1 MNFTFFLLNPF
12 PRLQYAEL
20 DFGDF
25 EWDQCCHF
33 ERFQYAK
40 HPICCIARPP
50 SRHHH
55 WSSLLLS
62 IPIIIG
68 VAIYENGANQTKW
81 SHLTYSVIW
90 SFQKIWRQN
99 DRFGEVSHQHWSL
112 IFLLGGGDSGSSL
125 SWGQSVNHNFGSCKL
140 DKYYSTKGGFSNKIG
155 SRTSLEQSVVINSYR
170 FLQPPSATVA
180 FEHHIV
186 FPS

>member
-1 MNFTFFLLNPF
+1 MINL
-12 PRLQYAEL
+12 
-20 DFGDF
+20 
-25 EWDQCCHF
+25 
-33 ERFQYAK
+33 
-40 HPICCIARPP
+40 
-50 SRHHH
+50 
-55 WSSLLLS
+55 
-62 IPIIIG
+62 
-68 VAIYENGANQTKW
+68 
-81 SHLTYSVIW
+81 
-90 SFQKIWRQN
+90 
-99 DRFGEVSHQHWSL
+99 GEVSHQHWSL

-140 DKYYSTKGGFSNKIG
+140 DKYNIFNNIQYSTKGGFSNKIG

>member
-1 MNFTFFLLNPF
+1 MEGGTPPTNMEKVIINFTFFLLNPF
-12 PRLQYAEL
+12 PKLQYALL

-68 VAIYENGANQTKW
+68 MAIYENGANQTKW
-81 SHLTYSVIW
+81 SHLI
-90 SFQKIWRQN
+90 
-99 DRFGEVSHQHWSL
+99 SHIRSYGPSEIHEGKM
-112 IFLLGGGDSGSSL
+112 IDLGRSHHL
-125 SWGQSVNHNFGSCKL
+125 GSCEL
-140 DKYYSTKGGFSNKIG
+140 DKYYLTEGSFSNKIG
-155 SRTSLEQSVVINSYR
+155 SRNSLEQPAVIKSYR
-170 FLQPPSATVA
+170 FLQPPSATAA
-180 FEHHIV
+180 FEHHIF

>member
-1 MNFTFFLLNPF
+1 MFLESRNYSEWEKKNIWRKHYGRRDPSHQHGKSHIDFTFFLLKSF
-12 PRLQYAEL
+12 PKHHYAVL

-68 VAIYENGANQTKW
+68 MAIYENGANQTKW
-81 SHLTYSVIW
+81 SHLAYSVIW
-90 SFQKIWRQN
+90 SFRNSWRQN
-99 DRFGEVSHQHWSL
+99 DRFGEVSP
-112 IFLLGGGDSGSSL
+112 LGILGAWRILFKRRKFRKQD
-125 SWGQSVNHNFGSCKL
+125 
-140 DKYYSTKGGFSNKIG
+140 
-155 SRTSLEQSVVINSYR
+155 LE
-170 FLQPPSATVA
+170 
-180 FEHHIV
+180 
-186 FPS
+186 

>member
-1 MNFTFFLLNPF
+1 MTII
-12 PRLQYAEL
+12 RYAYGRSEIHEGKMINL
-20 DFGDF
+20 
-25 EWDQCCHF
+25 E
-33 ERFQYAK
+33 
-40 HPICCIARPP
+40 
-50 SRHHH
+50 
-55 WSSLLLS
+55 
-62 IPIIIG
+62 
-68 VAIYENGANQTKW
+68 
-81 SHLTYSVIW
+81 
-90 SFQKIWRQN
+90 
-99 DRFGEVSHQHWSL
+99 EVSHQHWSL